1 LARLQRLLRELTLI
15 RQAFRNWP
23 TVAIAGLLW
32 RHLPLPRRDLT
43 IVTHAG
49 TRFVVPLGP
58 KAGALYPALEVFAF
72 SEYAYEWELEGEP
85 QVVDVGAHIGAF
97 ALWAAEQYPG
107 LRIVCFE
114 PDPEAFR
121 YLVQNVH
128 GISARVRE
136 CALGASRRTAPL
148 ARPLP
153 GGAISTLK
161 TAAANDAVDVEVVPF
176 EEVIDELSDVAL
188 LKLDCE
194 GSEYELVLETSP
206 SAWARVRRIVMEYHA
221 VPGHEPS
228 ELVERLEAH
237 GFRLVRER
245 SGAEVGTYWFS
256 R

>member
-15 RQAFRNWP
+15 RQAFHNWP
-23 TVAIAGLLW
+23 TVAMAGLLW

-43 IVTHAG
+43 IVTRAG

-58 KAGALYPALEVFAF
+58 KAGALYPALEIFAF
-72 SEYAYEWELEGEP
+72 SEYAHDWELEDEP
-85 QVVDVGAHIGAF
+85 QVVDVGAHVGAF
-97 ALWAAEQYPG
+97 ALWAAEQYPR
-107 LRIVCFE
+107 LRIACFE
-114 PDPEAFR
+114 PDPDAFR

-128 GISARVRE
+128 GISAGVRE
-136 CALGASRRTAPL
+136 CAVGASPRTASL

-153 GGAISTLK
+153 GGAVSTLQ
-161 TAAANDAVDVEVVPF
+161 TAAANDTVDVEVASF
-176 EEVIDELSDVAL
+176 EEAIGERTDVAL

-206 SAWARVRRIVMEYHA
+206 SAWAPVRRIVMEYHT

-228 ELVERLEAH
+228 ELVERLEGR